1 MPTLLRQPFRKKWR
15 LSLLAGG
22 LNTSYS
28 TDKGRFMTVLLPKSN
43 RDNNPPNDKP
53 VKILLAGLQNSG
65 KSSICEKLSGFPL
78 STIER
83 IAASTTVE
91 YHLPQSI
98 MKTVIWVPPG
108 QEESRKDLH
117 RQGGTIDP
125 EDVFTA
131 VDVFGFVIDS
141 ADRENFDQAKKE
153 LEFCLRDLQVYSPTL
168 PQAYLL
174 VHKQDLRSAMP
185 VEDVANAIQRD
196 LDLSLAQRLELRS
209 TSIYNGTAEKWLLEV
224 RRKFFPYERHPL
236 LKRELEDLKVELGAD
251 NVILVDGLGLPVVSS
266 ISDVIDEE
274 LICAAFS
281 HLINGEE
288 RYRKTRFLNITFL
301 RGEQL
306 YTVYQFSEGLVFVL
320 KLNGSLFLF
329 VDNPSVPLGMVVL
342 HSSRAS
348 NRMTALI

>member
-1 MPTLLRQPFRKKWR
+1 
-15 LSLLAGG
+15 
-22 LNTSYS
+22 
-28 TDKGRFMTVLLPKSN
+28 MTILLPNSKS
-43 RDNNPPNDKP
+43 DNSFSGDKP
-53 VKILLAGLQNSG
+53 IKILLAGLQNSG

-83 IAASTTVE
+83 IATSTTVE

-117 RQGGTIDP
+117 QQGGTIDP
-125 EDVFTA
+125 EDVFTT

-153 LEFCLRDLQVYSPTL
+153 LGFCLQDLQVWSPTL
-168 PQAYLL
+168 SQAYLL
-174 VHKQDLRSAMP
+174 VHKQDLRSALS
-185 VEDVANAIQRD
+185 VEEVANTIQRD
-196 LDLSLAQRLELRS
+196 LEFSLAQRLELRP
-209 TSIYNGTAEKWLLEV
+209 TSIYDGTVEKWLLEI
-224 RRKFFPYERHPL
+224 RRKFYPYERHPL
-236 LKRELEDLKVELGAD
+236 LKREIEDLKVELGAD
-251 NVILVDGLGLPVVSS
+251 SVILVDGLGLPVVSS

-281 HLINGEE
+281 HLISGEE
-288 RYRKTRFLNITFL
+288 QYKKTRFSNLTFL
-301 RGEQL
+301 RGKQL

-320 KLNGSLFLF
+320 KLNASLFLF
-329 VDNPSVPLGMVVL
+329 VDNPAVPLGMVVL

-348 NRMTALI
+348 NRIAALI